1 VRTDLVGDP
10 PLGGDDAR
18 NGRPRILVVE
28 DDPDLRAALVDLL
41 RRRTDALVMHAA
53 SGPDA
58 LAHARAEPPDVVVL
72 DAGLPGVDGWA
83 VAAALKADPET
94 RWIRLIGLSGIGP
107 QGRSLALAAGF
118 DDYLGK
124 NCDPASLV
132 AAVRAACGSPAI
144 ARRP

>member
-1 VRTDLVGDP
+1 VLTGPPVGDA
-10 PLGGDDAR
+10 GAR

-28 DDPDLRAALVDLL
+28 DDPDLRDALVDLL
-41 RRRTDALVMHAA
+41 RGRIDARVVHAA

-58 LAHARAEPPDVVVL
+58 LARARAEPPDVIVL
-72 DAGLPGVDGWA
+72 DAGLPGMDGWA

-94 RWIRLIGLSGIGP
+94 RWMRLIGLSGIGTE
-107 QGRSLALAAGF
+107 GRSLALAAGF

-124 NCDPASLV
+124 SCDPAALV